1 MGPCSSIRACLRAT
15 LAAGLL
21 LSVPAAAA
29 FADEATTDGLPVVS
43 PRLAIHDAAET
54 LRDWCVTDAQG
65 LLWLVLP
72 GGARYELVT
81 SVSDDVITN
90 PGDGSFHPFDALEV
104 RTALATVSYPLDDV
118 VADVFILPYP
128 RRADLGSAAGP
139 GLILLSPGVYP
150 LPSTQQHA
158 EAVHELGHV
167 VQHAHLPDA
176 DTDGW
181 SRYRTLRGIEDTSV
195 YYDEAEHADQP
206 HEIFA
211 EDFRALFGGAL
222 ANTSGTI
229 ENAALTPPAEVP
241 DAEYPF
247 ILTTGRILYQYHT
260 ATMSRRSS
268 GLVSRTPD
276 AFVEINPADAEKLN
290 LSQGDRLTIASRRGS
305 IQASADISGKC
316 AEGVIFIP
324 FHYSEA
330 AVNRLTNAALDPIA
344 KIPEYKV
351 CAVRIEKS

>member
-1 MGPCSSIRACLRAT
+1 MWRLVQGMGPCSSIRACLRAT

-167 VQHAHLPDA
+167 VQHAHLPDTDA
-176 DTDGW
+176 DGW

-222 ANTSGTI
+222 ATSTGTI
-229 ENAALTPPAEVP
+229 ENATLALPDQVPGLEDFLFSLAGARLTLALGAAPNPSRGAVAFSRAGTAPAALEVFDVAGRRLATLRP
-241 DAEYPF
+241 
-247 ILTTGRILYQYHT
+247 TTGADGGQRWSWDGRDDSGRRVGPGVVFARASDGSGT
-260 ATMSRRSS
+260 AR
-268 GLVSRTPD
+268 
-276 AFVEINPADAEKLN
+276 
-290 LSQGDRLTIASRRGS
+290 
-305 IQASADISGKC
+305 
-316 AEGVIFIP
+316 VIVLP
-324 FHYSEA
+324 
-330 AVNRLTNAALDPIA
+330 
-344 KIPEYKV
+344 
-351 CAVRIEKS
+351 